1 MTAPTSTLA
10 CCRRADTSSL
20 PPETTS
26 WVRARSRVNAA
37 LPNIWL

>member
-1 MTAPTSTLA
+1 MTAPTSTFA
-10 CCRRADTSSL
+10 CWSRPETSSL
-20 PPETTS
+20 PLETS